1 MSDDLIS
8 RQAAIDIFDDYNI
21 AVENGEIE
29 SYRRYREQLS
39 NLPSVQPPKTG
50 RWKSLFGAVGKVFE
64 CSECGAAV
72 TVAYECFKDGC
83 YYDYC
88 PNCGARMRMEDVQNK
103 Y

>member
-39 NLPSVQPPKTG
+39 CLPSVQPKTG
-50 RWKSLFGAVGKVFE
+50 RWESAYNSTEEGYPYNY
-64 CSECGAAV
+64 CSECGFETGAR
-72 TVAYECFKDGC
+72 CFWN
-83 YYDYC
+83 YC
-88 PNCGARMRMEDVQNK
+88 PNCGVKMEGEL
-103 Y
+103 

>member
-1 MSDDLIS
+1 MSNDLVS

-50 RWKSLFGAVGKVFE
+50 RWIPIKPLLTAAR
-64 CSECGAAV
+64 CSECKRAF
-72 TVAYECFKDGC
+72 TDRTIF
-83 YYDYC
+83 C
-88 PNCGARMRMEDVQNK
+88 PNCGAKMKENENE
-103 Y
+103 

>member
-1 MSDDLIS
+1 MNNDLIN

-50 RWKSLFGAVGKVFE
+50 RWKPLFGMVGKDFG
-64 CSECGAAV
+64 CSECGAVV
-72 TVAYECFKDGC
+72 TLAYECYKYGC

-88 PNCGARMRMEDVQNK
+88 PYCGAKMEGEL
-103 Y
+103 